1 MGGWMMRYKAYR
13 HGIIVFGVC
22 LALGGA
28 WIPGASAQLNREP
41 QELEGVEVTE
51 HLNTALPLDL
61 TFLDEEGKE
70 VRLAGYFSG
79 HQPVIINLGYY
90 RCPMLCGLILNG
102 LLEGLKEMP
111 LTAGKDFQIVTLSID
126 PLETPNLAK
135 FKKQNVI
142 KEYGRSEGFQGWD
155 FLTGKNEA
163 IQKLTS
169 TVGFGYKWI
178 EKRKEYAHPAALI
191 LCTPDG
197 RVSRYLYGIQFDP
210 QTLRLSLVE
219 ASEGKIGTTL
229 DHFLLTC
236 FHYDPS
242 VSRYAPVAMNI
253 MRLGGG
259 LTVAAVGIFLGIYWS
274 REYRKNRRRAMKE
287 AQQGMNL

>member
-1 MGGWMMRYKAYR
+1 MMRYKAYR
-13 HGIIVFGVC
+13 HGVIVCWTCCV
-22 LALGGA
+22 LWGGLPRNA
-28 WIPGASAQLNREP
+28 PAQLNQEP
-41 QELEGVEVTE
+41 QELEGVEVIE
-51 HLNTALPLDL
+51 HLDALLPLDL
-61 TFLDEEGKE
+61 AFLDEEGKE
-70 VRLAGYFSG
+70 VRLADYFTG
-79 HQPVIINLGYY
+79 RQPVILNLGYY

-102 LLEGLKEMP
+102 LLDGLKDIP

-135 FKKQNVI
+135 FKKQNVL
-142 KEYGRSEGFQGWD
+142 KEYGRADGPQGWH
-155 FLTGKNEA
+155 FLTGKNEN
-163 IQKLTS
+163 ILKLTQAA
-169 TVGFGYKWI
+169 GFGFKWI
-178 EKRKEYAHPAALI
+178 EKRKEFAHPAALI

-219 ASEGKIGTTL
+219 ASEGKIGSTF

-242 VSRYAPVAMNI
+242 LSRYAPVAMNI

-259 LTVAAVGIFLGIYWS
+259 LTVAALGIFLGIYWS
-274 REYRKNRRRAMKE
+274 REYRKHRRRAMNE
-287 AQQGMNL
+287 AQPDLHP